1 MYMYRQKIEDLKAW
15 QKSLHRKPLIV
26 RGARQVGKTELIKE
40 FGRTQYQ
47 QTAYVSLDNNSRM
60 AALFDGDFDVNR
72 LIQGLK
78 AETNVDIEPD
88 NTLIVLD
95 EIQEVPKALTA
106 LKYFC
111 ENAPQY
117 HIVVAGSLLGVAT
130 HQGASFPVG
139 KVDYLELAPL
149 SFREFLLALGEKHLV
164 EMITSTS
171 MDQELLASFHDRL
184 INYVKTYCYV
194 GGMPEVVASYVEQRS
209 WNEVRRIQNNIL
221 FDYANDFSKHTPEA
235 SFARRIEQVW
245 RIVPSQLAKENAKF
259 VFGMI
264 RAGARAKEYES
275 ALAWLEEA
283 GLVRRV
289 NRLEASRIPIMSY
302 ANASAFKLYHLDVG
316 LLAAMVRL
324 DERVLLEGNQ
334 VFTEFRGSL
343 AEQLAL
349 QELQVDGGLDICY
362 WAMDGQSRAEVE
374 FIVQTGSQIVPV
386 EVKSGTNLRAK
397 SLAVYMN
404 KYQPRLAVRSSV
416 ANYKKTDNLY
426 DVPFY
431 LLNNFFHG
439 VQKHRVNV
447 VFSHYC

>member
-15 QKSLHRKPLIV
+15 QKSPHRKPLIV
-26 RGARQVGKTELIKE
+26 RGARQVGKTELIRE
-40 FGRTQYQ
+40 FGRTQYR
-47 QTAYVSLDNNSRM
+47 QTAYVNLDNNSRM

-88 NTLIVLD
+88 STLIVLD
-95 EIQEVPKALTA
+95 EIQEIPKALTA

-130 HQGASFPVG
+130 HQGVSFPVG

-164 EMITSTS
+164 EMITSPS
-171 MDQELLASFHDRL
+171 VDQELLVPFHDRL
-184 INYVKTYCYV
+184 IDYIKTYCYV
-194 GGMPEVVASYVEQRS
+194 GGMPEVVASYTEQRS

-245 RIVPSQLAKENAKF
+245 RIIPSQLAKENAKF

-264 RAGARAKEYES
+264 RAGARAKEYEL

-283 GLVRRV
+283 GLVRRI
-289 NRLEASRIPIMSY
+289 NRLEAPRIPIMSY

-349 QELQVDGGLDICY
+349 QELQVDGGLDVCY

-431 LLNNFFHG
+431 LLNNFFQNI
-439 VQKHRVNV
+439 QK
-447 VFSHYC
+447 Y

>member
-15 QKSLHRKPLIV
+15 QKSPHRKPLIV
-26 RGARQVGKTELIKE
+26 RGARQVGKTELIRE
-40 FGRTQYQ
+40 FGRTQYR
-47 QTAYVSLDNNSRM
+47 QTAYVNLDNNSRM
-60 AALFDGDFDVNR
+60 VALFDGDFDVNR

-95 EIQEVPKALTA
+95 EIQEIPKALTA

-130 HQGASFPVG
+130 HQGVSFPVG
-139 KVDYLELAPL
+139 KVDYLELTPL

-164 EMITSTS
+164 EMITSS
-171 MDQELLASFHDRL
+171 SVDQELLASFHDRL
-184 INYVKTYCYV
+184 IDYIKTYCYV
-194 GGMPEVVASYVEQRS
+194 GGMPEVVASYAEQRS

-245 RIVPSQLAKENAKF
+245 RIIPSQLAKENAKF

-264 RAGARAKEYES
+264 RAGARAKEYEL

-289 NRLEASRIPIMSY
+289 NRLEAPRMPIMSY

-349 QELQVDGGLDICY
+349 QELQVDGGLDVCY

-386 EVKSGTNLRAK
+386 EVKSEINLRAK

-431 LLNNFFHG
+431 LLNNFF
-439 VQKHRVNV
+439 QNIKK
-447 VFSHYC
+447 Y

>member
-26 RGARQVGKTELIKE
+26 RGARQVGKTELIRE
-40 FGRTQYQ
+40 FGRTQYR
-47 QTAYVSLDNNSRM
+47 QTAYVNLDNNSRM

-78 AETNVDIEPD
+78 AETNVDIESD
-88 NTLIVLD
+88 STLIVLD

-111 ENAPQY
+111 ENAPRY

-130 HQGASFPVG
+130 HQGVSFPVG

-164 EMITSTS
+164 EMITSPS
-171 MDQELLASFHDRL
+171 VDQELLASFQDRL
-184 INYVKTYCYV
+184 IDYIKAYCYV
-194 GGMPEVVASYVEQRS
+194 GGMPEVVVSYAEQRS

-235 SFARRIEQVW
+235 SFARSIEQVW
-245 RIVPSQLAKENAKF
+245 RIIPSQLAKENAKF

-264 RAGARAKEYES
+264 RAGARAKEYEL

-283 GLVRRV
+283 GLVRRI
-289 NRLEASRIPIMSY
+289 NRLETPRIPIMSY

-324 DERVLLEGNQ
+324 DEQVLLEGNQ

-349 QELQVDGGLDICY
+349 QELQVDGGLDVCY

-426 DVPFY
+426 GVPFY

-439 VQKHRVNV
+439 VQK
-447 VFSHYC
+447 Y

>member
-1 MYMYRQKIEDLKAW
+1 MYMYRQKIEDLKVW
-15 QKSLHRKPLIV
+15 QKSPHRKPLIV
-26 RGARQVGKTELIKE
+26 RGARQVGKTELIRE
-40 FGRTQYQ
+40 FGRTQYR
-47 QTAYVSLDNNSRM
+47 QTAYVNLDNNSRM

-88 NTLIVLD
+88 STLIVLD
-95 EIQEVPKALTA
+95 EIQEIPKALTA

-130 HQGASFPVG
+130 HQGVSFPVG
-139 KVDYLELAPL
+139 KVNYLELAPL

-164 EMITSTS
+164 EMITSLS
-171 MDQELLASFHDRL
+171 VDQELLASFHDRL
-184 INYVKTYCYV
+184 IDYIKAYCYV
-194 GGMPEVVASYVEQRS
+194 GGMPEVVVSYAEQRS

-245 RIVPSQLAKENAKF
+245 RIIPSQLAKENAKF
-259 VFGMI
+259 VFSVI
-264 RAGARAKEYES
+264 RAGARAKEYEL

-283 GLVRRV
+283 GLVRRI
-289 NRLEASRIPIMSY
+289 NRLEAPRIPIMSY

-349 QELQVDGGLDICY
+349 QELQVDGGLDVCY

-431 LLNNFFHG
+431 LLNNFFQNI
-439 VQKHRVNV
+439 QK
-447 VFSHYC
+447 Y

>member
-15 QKSLHRKPLIV
+15 QKSPHRKPLIV
-26 RGARQVGKTELIKE
+26 RGARQVGKTELIRE
-40 FGRTQYQ
+40 FGRTQYR

-88 NTLIVLD
+88 STLIVLD
-95 EIQEVPKALTA
+95 EIQEAPKALTA

-130 HQGASFPVG
+130 HQGVSFPVG

-164 EMITSTS
+164 EMITSPLV
-171 MDQELLASFHDRL
+171 DQELLASFHDRL
-184 INYVKTYCYV
+184 IDHIKAYCYV

-209 WNEVRRIQNNIL
+209 WNEVRRIQDNIL

-245 RIVPSQLAKENAKF
+245 RIIPSQLAKENAKF
-259 VFGMI
+259 VFGVI
-264 RAGARAKEYES
+264 RAGARAKEYEL

-289 NRLEASRIPIMSY
+289 NRLEAPRIPIMSY

-349 QELQVDGGLDICY
+349 QELQVDGGLDVCY

-386 EVKSGTNLRAK
+386 EVKSEINLRAK

-431 LLNNFFHG
+431 LLNNFFQNI
-439 VQKHRVNV
+439 QK
-447 VFSHYC
+447 Y

>member
-15 QKSLHRKPLIV
+15 QKSPHRKPLII
-26 RGARQVGKTELIKE
+26 RGARQVGKTELIRE
-40 FGRTQYQ
+40 FGRTQYR
-47 QTAYVSLDNNSRM
+47 QTAYVNLDNNSRM

-88 NTLIVLD
+88 STLIVLD
-95 EIQEVPKALTA
+95 EIQEIPKALTA

-111 ENAPQY
+111 ENTPQY

-130 HQGASFPVG
+130 HQGVSFPVG

-164 EMITSTS
+164 EMITSS
-171 MDQELLASFHDRL
+171 SVDQELLASFHDRL
-184 INYVKTYCYV
+184 IDYIKTYCYV
-194 GGMPEVVASYVEQRS
+194 GGMPEVVASYAEQKS

-245 RIVPSQLAKENAKF
+245 RIIPSQLAKENAKF

-264 RAGARAKEYES
+264 RAGARAKEYEL

-283 GLVRRV
+283 GLVRRI
-289 NRLEASRIPIMSY
+289 NRLEAPRIPIMSY

-349 QELQVDGGLDICY
+349 QELQADGGLDVCY

-386 EVKSGTNLRAK
+386 EVKSEINLRAK

-431 LLNNFFHG
+431 LLNNFFQNI
-439 VQKHRVNV
+439 QK
-447 VFSHYC
+447 Y

>member
-15 QKSLHRKPLIV
+15 QKSPHRKPLIV
-26 RGARQVGKTELIKE
+26 RGARQVGKTELIRE
-40 FGRTQYQ
+40 FGRTQYR
-47 QTAYVSLDNNSRM
+47 QTAYVNLDNNSRV

-88 NTLIVLD
+88 STLIVLD
-95 EIQEVPKALTA
+95 EIQEIPKALTA

-130 HQGASFPVG
+130 HQGVSFPVG

-164 EMITSTS
+164 EMITSS
-171 MDQELLASFHDRL
+171 SVDQELLASFHDRL
-184 INYVKTYCYV
+184 IDYIKAYCYV
-194 GGMPEVVASYVEQRS
+194 GGMPEVVASYAEQKS
-209 WNEVRRIQNNIL
+209 WNEVRRIQDNIL

-235 SFARRIEQVW
+235 SFARRIKQVW
-245 RIVPSQLAKENAKF
+245 RIIPSQLAKENAKF

-264 RAGARAKEYES
+264 RAGARAKEYEL

-289 NRLEASRIPIMSY
+289 NRLEAPRIPIMSY

-349 QELQVDGGLDICY
+349 QELQVDGGLDVCY

-374 FIVQTGSQIVPV
+374 LIVQTGSQIVPV
-386 EVKSGTNLRAK
+386 EVKSEINLRAK

-404 KYQPRLAVRSSV
+404 KYQPRLTVRSSV

-426 DVPFY
+426 DAPFY
-431 LLNNFFHG
+431 LLNNFFQNI
-439 VQKHRVNV
+439 QK
-447 VFSHYC
+447 Y

>member
-40 FGRTQYQ
+40 FGRTQYR
-47 QTAYVSLDNNSRM
+47 QTAYVNLDNNSRM

-88 NTLIVLD
+88 STLIVLD

-164 EMITSTS
+164 EMITSPLV
-171 MDQELLASFHDRL
+171 DQELLASFHDRL
-184 INYVKTYCYV
+184 IDYIKTYCYV

-221 FDYANDFSKHTPEA
+221 FDYANDFSKHTPEE

-245 RIVPSQLAKENAKF
+245 RIIPSQLAKENAKF
-259 VFGMI
+259 VFGVI
-264 RAGARAKEYES
+264 RAGARAKEYEL

-289 NRLEASRIPIMSY
+289 NRLEAPRIPIMSY

-324 DERVLLEGNQ
+324 DEQVLLESNQ

-349 QELQVDGGLDICY
+349 QELQVDGGLDVCY

-439 VQKHRVNV
+439 AQKH
-447 VFSHYC
+447 

>member
-1 MYMYRQKIEDLKAW
+1 L
-15 QKSLHRKPLIV
+15 
-26 RGARQVGKTELIKE
+26 
-40 FGRTQYQ
+40 
-47 QTAYVSLDNNSRM
+47 
-60 AALFDGDFDVNR
+60 
-72 LIQGLK
+72 
-78 AETNVDIEPD
+78 
-88 NTLIVLD
+88 
-95 EIQEVPKALTA
+95 
-106 LKYFC
+106 
-111 ENAPQY
+111 
-117 HIVVAGSLLGVAT
+117 
-130 HQGASFPVG
+130 
-139 KVDYLELAPL
+139 
-149 SFREFLLALGEKHLV
+149 
-164 EMITSTS
+164 
-171 MDQELLASFHDRL
+171 
-184 INYVKTYCYV
+184 
-194 GGMPEVVASYVEQRS
+194 
-209 WNEVRRIQNNIL
+209 
-221 FDYANDFSKHTPEA
+221 
-235 SFARRIEQVW
+235 
-245 RIVPSQLAKENAKF
+245 
-259 VFGMI
+259 
-264 RAGARAKEYES
+264 

-289 NRLEASRIPIMSY
+289 NRLEAPRIPIMSY

-349 QELQVDGGLDICY
+349 QELQVDGGLDVCY

-431 LLNNFFHG
+431 LLNNFFQNI
-439 VQKHRVNV
+439 QK
-447 VFSHYC
+447 Y

>member
-15 QKSLHRKPLIV
+15 QKSPHRKPLIV

-40 FGRTQYQ
+40 FGRTQYR
-47 QTAYVSLDNNSRM
+47 QTAYVNLDNNSRM
-60 AALFDGDFDVNR
+60 TALFDGDFDVNR

-130 HQGASFPVG
+130 HQGVSFPVG

-164 EMITSTS
+164 EMITSPS
-171 MDQELLASFHDRL
+171 VGQELLASFHDRL
-184 INYVKTYCYV
+184 IDYIKTYCYV
-194 GGMPEVVASYVEQRS
+194 GGMPEVVASYAEQRS

-245 RIVPSQLAKENAKF
+245 RIIPSQLAKENAKF

-264 RAGARAKEYES
+264 RAGARAKEYEL

-289 NRLEASRIPIMSY
+289 NRLEAPRIPIMSY

-349 QELQVDGGLDICY
+349 QELQVDGGLDVCY

-386 EVKSGTNLRAK
+386 EVKSEINLRAK

-431 LLNNFFHG
+431 LLNNFF
-439 VQKHRVNV
+439 QNIQNTE
-447 VFSHYC
+447 

>member
-15 QKSLHRKPLIV
+15 QKSPHRKPLIV
-26 RGARQVGKTELIKE
+26 RGARQVGKTELIRE
-40 FGRTQYQ
+40 FGRTQYR
-47 QTAYVSLDNNSRM
+47 QTAYVNLDNNSRM

-88 NTLIVLD
+88 STLIVLD

-130 HQGASFPVG
+130 HQGVSFPVG

-164 EMITSTS
+164 EMITSPLV
-171 MDQELLASFHDRL
+171 DQELLASFHDRL
-184 INYVKTYCYV
+184 IDYIKAYCYV
-194 GGMPEVVASYVEQRS
+194 GGMPEVVASYAEQRS

-264 RAGARAKEYES
+264 RAGARAKEYEL

-283 GLVRRV
+283 GLVRRI
-289 NRLEASRIPIMSY
+289 NRLEAPRIPIMSY

-349 QELQVDGGLDICY
+349 QELQVDGGLDVCY

-386 EVKSGTNLRAK
+386 EVKSEINLRAK

-404 KYQPRLAVRSSV
+404 KYQPRLTVRSSV

-431 LLNNFFHG
+431 LLNNFFQNI
-439 VQKHRVNV
+439 QK
-447 VFSHYC
+447 Y

>member
-15 QKSLHRKPLIV
+15 QKSPHRKPLIV
-26 RGARQVGKTELIKE
+26 RGARQVGKTELIRE
-40 FGRTQYQ
+40 FGRTQYR
-47 QTAYVSLDNNSRM
+47 QTAYVNLDNNSRM

-88 NTLIVLD
+88 STLIVLD
-95 EIQEVPKALTA
+95 EIQEIPKALTA

-130 HQGASFPVG
+130 HQGVSFPVG
-139 KVDYLELAPL
+139 KVNYLELAPL

-164 EMITSTS
+164 EMITSLS
-171 MDQELLASFHDRL
+171 VDQELLASFHDRL
-184 INYVKTYCYV
+184 IDYIKAYCYV
-194 GGMPEVVASYVEQRS
+194 GGMPEVVVSYAEQRS

-235 SFARRIEQVW
+235 SFTRRIEQVW
-245 RIVPSQLAKENAKF
+245 RIIPSQLAKENAKF

-264 RAGARAKEYES
+264 RAGARAKEYEL

-289 NRLEASRIPIMSY
+289 NRLEAPRIPIMSY

-349 QELQVDGGLDICY
+349 QELQVDGGLDVCY

-431 LLNNFFHG
+431 LLNNFFQNI
-439 VQKHRVNV
+439 QKH
-447 VFSHYC
+447 

>member
-111 ENAPQY
+111 ENTPQY

-130 HQGASFPVG
+130 HQGVSFPVG

-164 EMITSTS
+164 EMITSLS
-171 MDQELLASFHDRL
+171 VDQELLASFHDRL
-184 INYVKTYCYV
+184 IDYIKAYCYV
-194 GGMPEVVASYVEQRS
+194 GGMPEVVASYAEQRS
-209 WNEVRRIQNNIL
+209 WNEVRRIQDNIL
-221 FDYANDFSKHTPEA
+221 FDYANDFSKHTPEE

-245 RIVPSQLAKENAKF
+245 RIIPSQLAKENAKF

-264 RAGARAKEYES
+264 RAGARAKEYEL

-289 NRLEASRIPIMSY
+289 NRLEAPRIPIMSY

-349 QELQVDGGLDICY
+349 QELQVDGGLDVCY

-386 EVKSGTNLRAK
+386 EVKSEINLRAK

-431 LLNNFFHG
+431 LLNNFFQNI
-439 VQKHRVNV
+439 QK
-447 VFSHYC
+447 Y

>member
-15 QKSLHRKPLIV
+15 QKSPHRKPLIV

-164 EMITSTS
+164 EMITSPLV
-171 MDQELLASFHDRL
+171 DQELLASFHDRL
-184 INYVKTYCYV
+184 IDYIKTYCYV
-194 GGMPEVVASYVEQRS
+194 GGMPEVVARYVEQRS

-221 FDYANDFSKHTPEA
+221 FDYANDFSKHTPEE

-245 RIVPSQLAKENAKF
+245 RIIPSQLAKENAKF

-264 RAGARAKEYES
+264 RAGARAKEYEL

-283 GLVRRV
+283 GLVRRI
-289 NRLEASRIPIMSY
+289 NRLEAPRIPIMSY

-349 QELQVDGGLDICY
+349 QELQVDGGLDVCY

-431 LLNNFFHG
+431 LLNNFFHNIK
-439 VQKHRVNV
+439 KH
-447 VFSHYC
+447 

>member
-15 QKSLHRKPLIV
+15 QKSPHRKPLIV
-26 RGARQVGKTELIKE
+26 RGARQVGKTELIRE
-40 FGRTQYQ
+40 FGRTQYR
-47 QTAYVSLDNNSRM
+47 QTAYVNLDNNSRM

-88 NTLIVLD
+88 STLIVLD

-130 HQGASFPVG
+130 HQGVSFPVG

-164 EMITSTS
+164 EMITSPLV
-171 MDQELLASFHDRL
+171 DQELLASFHDRL
-184 INYVKTYCYV
+184 IDYIKTYCYV
-194 GGMPEVVASYVEQRS
+194 GGMPEVVVSYAEQRS

-245 RIVPSQLAKENAKF
+245 RIIPSQLAKENAKF

-264 RAGARAKEYES
+264 RAGARAKEYEL

-283 GLVRRV
+283 GLVRRI
-289 NRLEASRIPIMSY
+289 NRLEAPRIPIMSY

-343 AEQLAL
+343 VEQLAL
-349 QELQVDGGLDICY
+349 QELQVDGGLDVCY

-431 LLNNFFHG
+431 LLNNFFQNI
-439 VQKHRVNV
+439 QK
-447 VFSHYC
+447 Y

>member
-111 ENAPQY
+111 ENTPQY
-117 HIVVAGSLLGVAT
+117 HIIVAGSLLGVAT
-130 HQGASFPVG
+130 HQGVSFPVG

-164 EMITSTS
+164 EMITSPLV
-171 MDQELLASFHDRL
+171 DQELLASFHDRL
-184 INYVKTYCYV
+184 IDYIKAYCYV
-194 GGMPEVVASYVEQRS
+194 GGMPEVVASYAEQRS
-209 WNEVRRIQNNIL
+209 WNEVRRIQDNIL

-245 RIVPSQLAKENAKF
+245 RIIPSQLAKENAKF

-264 RAGARAKEYES
+264 RAGARAKEYEL

-283 GLVRRV
+283 GLVRRI
-289 NRLEASRIPIMSY
+289 NRLEAPRMPIMSY

-349 QELQVDGGLDICY
+349 QELQVDGGLDVCY

-431 LLNNFFHG
+431 LLNNFFQNI
-439 VQKHRVNV
+439 QK
-447 VFSHYC
+447 Y

>member
-78 AETNVDIEPD
+78 AETNVDIESD

-117 HIVVAGSLLGVAT
+117 HIIVAGSLLGVAT
-130 HQGASFPVG
+130 HQGVSFPVG

-164 EMITSTS
+164 EMITSLS
-171 MDQELLASFHDRL
+171 VDQELLASFHDRL
-184 INYVKTYCYV
+184 IDYIKTYCYV

-264 RAGARAKEYES
+264 RAGARAKEYEL

-283 GLVRRV
+283 GLVRRI
-289 NRLEASRIPIMSY
+289 NRLEAPRIPIMSY

-334 VFTEFRGSL
+334 VFTEFWGSL

-349 QELQVDGGLDICY
+349 QELQVDGGLDVCY

-386 EVKSGTNLRAK
+386 EVKSEINLRAK

-431 LLNNFFHG
+431 LLNNFFQNI
-439 VQKHRVNV
+439 QK
-447 VFSHYC
+447 Y

>member
-78 AETNVDIEPD
+78 AETNVDIESD

-95 EIQEVPKALTA
+95 EIQEVPKALTS

-130 HQGASFPVG
+130 HQSVSFPVG

-149 SFREFLLALGEKHLV
+149 SFREFLLALGEEHLV
-164 EMITSTS
+164 EMITSS
-171 MDQELLASFHDRL
+171 SVDQELLASFHDRL
-184 INYVKTYCYV
+184 IDYIKAYCYV
-194 GGMPEVVASYVEQRS
+194 GGMPEVVVSYVEQRS
-209 WNEVRRIQNNIL
+209 WNEVRRIQDNIL

-245 RIVPSQLAKENAKF
+245 RIIPSQLAKENAKF
-259 VFGMI
+259 VFGVI
-264 RAGARAKEYES
+264 RAGARAKEYEL

-289 NRLEASRIPIMSY
+289 NRLEAPRIPIMSY

-349 QELQVDGGLDICY
+349 QELQVDGGLDVCY

-431 LLNNFFHG
+431 LLNNFFHD
-439 VQKHRVNV
+439 VQKH
-447 VFSHYC
+447 

>member
-15 QKSLHRKPLIV
+15 QKSPHRKPLIV

-88 NTLIVLD
+88 STLIVLD
-95 EIQEVPKALTA
+95 EIQEIPKALTA

-130 HQGASFPVG
+130 HQGVSFPVG

-164 EMITSTS
+164 EMITSS
-171 MDQELLASFHDRL
+171 SVDQELLASFHDRL
-184 INYVKTYCYV
+184 IDYIKAYCYV
-194 GGMPEVVASYVEQRS
+194 GGMPEVVASYAEQRS

-245 RIVPSQLAKENAKF
+245 RIIPSQLAKENAKF

-264 RAGARAKEYES
+264 RAGARAKEYEL

-289 NRLEASRIPIMSY
+289 NRLEAPRIPIMSY

-349 QELQVDGGLDICY
+349 QELQVDGGLDVCY
-362 WAMDGQSRAEVE
+362 WAMDGQSRAKVE

-386 EVKSGTNLRAK
+386 KVKSGTNLRAK

-431 LLNNFFHG
+431 LLNNFFHSIK
-439 VQKHRVNV
+439 KH
-447 VFSHYC
+447 

>member
-15 QKSLHRKPLIV
+15 QKSPHRKPLIV
-26 RGARQVGKTELIKE
+26 RGARQVGKTELIRE
-40 FGRTQYQ
+40 FGRTQYR
-47 QTAYVSLDNNSRM
+47 QTAYVNLDNNSRM

-88 NTLIVLD
+88 STLIVLD

-130 HQGASFPVG
+130 HQGVSFPVG

-164 EMITSTS
+164 EMITSPS
-171 MDQELLASFHDRL
+171 VDQELLVSFHDRL
-184 INYVKTYCYV
+184 IDYIKTYCYV

-221 FDYANDFSKHTPEA
+221 FDYANDFSKHTPEE

-245 RIVPSQLAKENAKF
+245 RIIPSQLAKENAKF

-264 RAGARAKEYES
+264 RAGARAKEYEL

-289 NRLEASRIPIMSY
+289 NRLEAPRIPIMSY

-324 DERVLLEGNQ
+324 DEQVLLEGNQ

-349 QELQVDGGLDICY
+349 QELQVDGGLDVCY

-404 KYQPRLAVRSSV
+404 KYQPHLAVRSSV

-431 LLNNFFHG
+431 LLNNFFHSI
-439 VQKHRVNV
+439 KK
-447 VFSHYC
+447 Y

>member
-40 FGRTQYQ
+40 FGRTQYR
-47 QTAYVSLDNNSRM
+47 QTAYVNLDNNSRM

-88 NTLIVLD
+88 STLIVLD
-95 EIQEVPKALTA
+95 EIQEIPKALTA

-130 HQGASFPVG
+130 HQGVSFPVG

-164 EMITSTS
+164 EMITSPLV
-171 MDQELLASFHDRL
+171 DQELLASFHDRL
-184 INYVKTYCYV
+184 IDYIKAYCYV
-194 GGMPEVVASYVEQRS
+194 GGMPEVVANYAEQRS

-245 RIVPSQLAKENAKF
+245 RIIPSQLAKENAKF

-264 RAGARAKEYES
+264 RAGARAKEYEL

-289 NRLEASRIPIMSY
+289 NRLEAPRIPIMSY

-349 QELQVDGGLDICY
+349 QELQVDGGLDACY

-431 LLNNFFHG
+431 LLNNFFQNI
-439 VQKHRVNV
+439 QK
-447 VFSHYC
+447 Y

>member
-15 QKSLHRKPLIV
+15 QKSPHRKPLIV
-26 RGARQVGKTELIKE
+26 RGARQVGKTELIRE
-40 FGRTQYQ
+40 FGRTQYR
-47 QTAYVSLDNNSRM
+47 QTAYVNLDNNSRM

-130 HQGASFPVG
+130 HQGVSFPVG

-164 EMITSTS
+164 EMITSPLV
-171 MDQELLASFHDRL
+171 DQELLASFHDRL
-184 INYVKTYCYV
+184 IDYIKAYCYV
-194 GGMPEVVASYVEQRS
+194 GGMPEVVASYAEQRS

-264 RAGARAKEYES
+264 RAGARAKEYEL

-289 NRLEASRIPIMSY
+289 NRLEAPRIPIMSY

-349 QELQVDGGLDICY
+349 QELQVDGGLDVCY

-439 VQKHRVNV
+439 VQKH
-447 VFSHYC
+447 

>member
-15 QKSLHRKPLIV
+15 QKSPHRKPLIV

-40 FGRTQYQ
+40 FGRTQYR
-47 QTAYVSLDNNSRM
+47 QTAYASLDNNSRM

-164 EMITSTS
+164 EMITSPS
-171 MDQELLASFHDRL
+171 VDQELLVSFHDRL
-184 INYVKTYCYV
+184 IDYIKTYCYV
-194 GGMPEVVASYVEQRS
+194 GGMPEAVASYVEQRS

-221 FDYANDFSKHTPEA
+221 FDYTNDFSKHTPEE

-245 RIVPSQLAKENAKF
+245 RIIPSQLAKENAKF

-264 RAGARAKEYES
+264 RAGARAKEYEL

-289 NRLEASRIPIMSY
+289 NRLEAPRIPIMSY

-349 QELQVDGGLDICY
+349 QELQVDGGLDVCY

-386 EVKSGTNLRAK
+386 EVKGGTNLRAK

-431 LLNNFFHG
+431 LLNNFFHSIK
-439 VQKHRVNV
+439 KH
-447 VFSHYC
+447 

>member
-15 QKSLHRKPLIV
+15 QKSPHRKPLIV

-47 QTAYVSLDNNSRM
+47 QTAYVNLDNNSRM

-88 NTLIVLD
+88 STLIVLD

-130 HQGASFPVG
+130 HQGVSFPVG

-164 EMITSTS
+164 EMITSPLV
-171 MDQELLASFHDRL
+171 DQELLASFHDRL
-184 INYVKTYCYV
+184 IDYIKAYCYV
-194 GGMPEVVASYVEQRS
+194 GGMPEVVASYAEQRS

-264 RAGARAKEYES
+264 RAGARAKEYEL

-289 NRLEASRIPIMSY
+289 NRLEAPRIPIMSY

-349 QELQVDGGLDICY
+349 QELQVDGGLDVCY

-431 LLNNFFHG
+431 LLNNFFQNI
-439 VQKHRVNV
+439 QK
-447 VFSHYC
+447 Y

>member
-15 QKSLHRKPLIV
+15 QKSPHRKPLIV
-26 RGARQVGKTELIKE
+26 RGARQVGKTELIRE
-40 FGRTQYQ
+40 FGRTQYR
-47 QTAYVSLDNNSRM
+47 QTAYVNLDNNSRM

-88 NTLIVLD
+88 STLIVLD

-130 HQGASFPVG
+130 HQGVSFPVG
-139 KVDYLELAPL
+139 KVNYLELAPL

-164 EMITSTS
+164 EMITSLS
-171 MDQELLASFHDRL
+171 VDQELLASFHDRL
-184 INYVKTYCYV
+184 IDYIKAYCYV
-194 GGMPEVVASYVEQRS
+194 GGMPEVVVSYAEQRS

-245 RIVPSQLAKENAKF
+245 RIIPSQLAKENAKF

-264 RAGARAKEYES
+264 RAGARAKEYEL

-283 GLVRRV
+283 GLVRRI
-289 NRLEASRIPIMSY
+289 NRLEAPRIPIMSY

-349 QELQVDGGLDICY
+349 QELQVDGGLDVCY

-386 EVKSGTNLRAK
+386 EVKSEINLRAK

-431 LLNNFFHG
+431 LLNNFFQNI
-439 VQKHRVNV
+439 QK
-447 VFSHYC
+447 Y

>member
-15 QKSLHRKPLIV
+15 QKSPHRKPLIV
-26 RGARQVGKTELIKE
+26 RGARQVGKTELIRE
-40 FGRTQYQ
+40 FGRTQYR
-47 QTAYVSLDNNSRM
+47 QTAYVNLDNNSRM
-60 AALFDGDFDVNR
+60 TALFDGDFDVNR

-88 NTLIVLD
+88 STLIVLD
-95 EIQEVPKALTA
+95 EIQEIPKALTA

-130 HQGASFPVG
+130 HQGVSFPVG

-164 EMITSTS
+164 EMITSS
-171 MDQELLASFHDRL
+171 SVDQELLASFHDRL
-184 INYVKTYCYV
+184 IDYIKTYCYV
-194 GGMPEVVASYVEQRS
+194 GGMPEVVASYAEQRS
-209 WNEVRRIQNNIL
+209 WNEVRRIQDNIL
-221 FDYANDFSKHTPEA
+221 FDYANDFSKHTPEE

-245 RIVPSQLAKENAKF
+245 RIIPSQLAKENAKF

-264 RAGARAKEYES
+264 RAGARAKEYEL

-289 NRLEASRIPIMSY
+289 NRLEAPRIPIMSY

-324 DERVLLEGNQ
+324 DEQVLLEGNQ

-349 QELQVDGGLDICY
+349 QELQADGGLDVCY
-362 WAMDGQSRAEVE
+362 WAMDGQSRAKVE

-386 EVKSGTNLRAK
+386 EVKSEINLRAK

-431 LLNNFFHG
+431 LMNNFFHD
-439 VQKHRVNV
+439 VQK
-447 VFSHYC
+447 Y

>member
-15 QKSLHRKPLIV
+15 QKSPHRKPLIV
-26 RGARQVGKTELIKE
+26 RGARQVGKTELIRE
-40 FGRTQYQ
+40 FGRTQYR
-47 QTAYVSLDNNSRM
+47 QTAYVNLDNNSRM
-60 AALFDGDFDVNR
+60 TALFDGDFDVNR

-88 NTLIVLD
+88 STLIVLD

-130 HQGASFPVG
+130 HQGVSFPVG

-164 EMITSTS
+164 EMITSPLV
-171 MDQELLASFHDRL
+171 DQELLASFHDRL
-184 INYVKTYCYV
+184 IDYIKAYCYV
-194 GGMPEVVASYVEQRS
+194 GGMPEVVASYAEQRS

-245 RIVPSQLAKENAKF
+245 RIIPSQLAKENAKF

-264 RAGARAKEYES
+264 RAGARAKEYEL

-283 GLVRRV
+283 GLVRRI
-289 NRLEASRIPIMSY
+289 NRLEAPRIPIMSY

-349 QELQVDGGLDICY
+349 QELQVDGGLDVCY

-431 LLNNFFHG
+431 LLNNFFQNI
-439 VQKHRVNV
+439 QK
-447 VFSHYC
+447 Y

>member
-15 QKSLHRKPLIV
+15 QKSPHRKPLIV
-26 RGARQVGKTELIKE
+26 RGARQVGKTELIRE
-40 FGRTQYQ
+40 FGRTQYR
-47 QTAYVSLDNNSRM
+47 QTAYVNLDNNSRM
-60 AALFDGDFDVNR
+60 TALFDGDFDVNR

-88 NTLIVLD
+88 STLIVLD

-130 HQGASFPVG
+130 HQGVSFPVG

-164 EMITSTS
+164 EMITSPLV
-171 MDQELLASFHDRL
+171 DQELLASFHDRL
-184 INYVKTYCYV
+184 IDYIKAYCYV
-194 GGMPEVVASYVEQRS
+194 GGMPEVVASYAEQRS

-221 FDYANDFSKHTPEA
+221 FDYANDFSKHTPEV

-245 RIVPSQLAKENAKF
+245 RIIPSQLAKENAKF

-264 RAGARAKEYES
+264 RAGARAKEYEL

-289 NRLEASRIPIMSY
+289 NRLEAPRIPIMSY

-349 QELQVDGGLDICY
+349 QELQVDGGLDVCY

-431 LLNNFFHG
+431 LLNNFFQNI
-439 VQKHRVNV
+439 QK
-447 VFSHYC
+447 Y

>member
-15 QKSLHRKPLIV
+15 QKSPHRKPLIV
-26 RGARQVGKTELIKE
+26 RGARQVGKTELIRE
-40 FGRTQYQ
+40 FGRTQYR
-47 QTAYVSLDNNSRM
+47 QTAYVNLDNNSRM

-88 NTLIVLD
+88 STLIVLD

-130 HQGASFPVG
+130 HQGVSFPVG

-164 EMITSTS
+164 EMITSS
-171 MDQELLASFHDRL
+171 SVDQELLASFHDRL
-184 INYVKTYCYV
+184 IDYIKAYCYV
-194 GGMPEVVASYVEQRS
+194 GGMPEVVSSYAEQRS

-245 RIVPSQLAKENAKF
+245 RIIPSQLAKENAKF

-264 RAGARAKEYES
+264 RAGARAKEYEL

-283 GLVRRV
+283 GLVRRI
-289 NRLEASRIPIMSY
+289 NRLEAPRIPIMSY

-349 QELQVDGGLDICY
+349 QELQVDGGLDVCY

-426 DVPFY
+426 DIPIY
-431 LLNNFFHG
+431 LLNNFFQNI
-439 VQKHRVNV
+439 QK
-447 VFSHYC
+447 Y

>member
-15 QKSLHRKPLIV
+15 QKSPHRKPLIV
-26 RGARQVGKTELIKE
+26 RGARQVGKTELIRE
-40 FGRTQYQ
+40 FGRTQYR
-47 QTAYVSLDNNSRM
+47 QTAYVNLDNNSRM

-88 NTLIVLD
+88 STLIVLD
-95 EIQEVPKALTA
+95 EIQEIPKALTA

-130 HQGASFPVG
+130 HQGVSFPVG

-164 EMITSTS
+164 EMITFPSV
-171 MDQELLASFHDRL
+171 DQELLASFHDRL
-184 INYVKTYCYV
+184 IDYIKAYCYV
-194 GGMPEVVASYVEQRS
+194 GGMPEVVASYAEQRS

-221 FDYANDFSKHTPEA
+221 FDYANDFSKHTPEE
-235 SFARRIEQVW
+235 SFVRRIEQVW
-245 RIVPSQLAKENAKF
+245 RIIPSQLAKENAKF

-264 RAGARAKEYES
+264 RAGARAKEYEL

-283 GLVRRV
+283 GLVRRI
-289 NRLEASRIPIMSY
+289 NRLEAPRIPIMSY

-349 QELQVDGGLDICY
+349 QELQVNGGLDVCY

-374 FIVQTGSQIVPV
+374 LIVQTGSQIVPV
-386 EVKSGTNLRAK
+386 EVKSEINLRAK

-431 LLNNFFHG
+431 LLNNFFQNI
-439 VQKHRVNV
+439 QK
-447 VFSHYC
+447 Y

>member
-15 QKSLHRKPLIV
+15 QKSPHRKPLIV
-26 RGARQVGKTELIKE
+26 RGARQVGKTELIRE
-40 FGRTQYQ
+40 FGRTQYR
-47 QTAYVSLDNNSRM
+47 QTAYVNLDNNSRM

-88 NTLIVLD
+88 STLIVLD
-95 EIQEVPKALTA
+95 EIQEIPKALTA

-130 HQGASFPVG
+130 HQGVSFPVG

-164 EMITSTS
+164 EMITSPLV
-171 MDQELLASFHDRL
+171 DQELLASFHDRL
-184 INYVKTYCYV
+184 IDYIKAYCYV
-194 GGMPEVVASYVEQRS
+194 GGMPEVVASYAEQRS

-264 RAGARAKEYES
+264 RAGARAKEYEL

-283 GLVRRV
+283 GLVRRI
-289 NRLEASRIPIMSY
+289 NRLEAPRIPIMSY

-349 QELQVDGGLDICY
+349 QELQVDGGLDVCY

-431 LLNNFFHG
+431 LLNNFFQNI
-439 VQKHRVNV
+439 QK
-447 VFSHYC
+447 Y

>member
-26 RGARQVGKTELIKE
+26 RGARQVGKTELIRE
-40 FGRTQYQ
+40 FGRTQYR
-47 QTAYVSLDNNSRM
+47 QTAYVNLDNNSRM

-88 NTLIVLD
+88 STLIVLD

-130 HQGASFPVG
+130 HQGVSFPVG

-164 EMITSTS
+164 EMITSPLV
-171 MDQELLASFHDRL
+171 DQELLASFHDRL
-184 INYVKTYCYV
+184 IDYIKAYCYV
-194 GGMPEVVASYVEQRS
+194 GGMPEVVASYAEQRS

-264 RAGARAKEYES
+264 RAGARAKEYEL

-283 GLVRRV
+283 GLVRRI
-289 NRLEASRIPIMSY
+289 NRLEAPRIPIMSY

-316 LLAAMVRL
+316 LLAAMVCL

-349 QELQVDGGLDICY
+349 QELQADGGLDVCY

-386 EVKSGTNLRAK
+386 EVKSEINLRAK
-397 SLAVYMN
+397 SLAVYIN

-431 LLNNFFHG
+431 LLNNFFQNI
-439 VQKHRVNV
+439 QK
-447 VFSHYC
+447 Y

>member
-15 QKSLHRKPLIV
+15 QKSPHRKPLIV
-26 RGARQVGKTELIKE
+26 RGARQVGKTELIRE
-40 FGRTQYQ
+40 FGRTQYR
-47 QTAYVSLDNNSRM
+47 QTAYVNLDNNSRM

-78 AETNVDIEPD
+78 AETNVDIEP
-88 NTLIVLD
+88 NSTLIVLD

-130 HQGASFPVG
+130 HQGVSFPVG

-164 EMITSTS
+164 EMITSPS
-171 MDQELLASFHDRL
+171 VDQELLVSFHDRL
-184 INYVKTYCYV
+184 IDYIKAYCYV
-194 GGMPEVVASYVEQRS
+194 GGMPEVVASYAEQRS
-209 WNEVRRIQNNIL
+209 WNEVRRIQDNIL

-245 RIVPSQLAKENAKF
+245 RIIPSQLAKENAKF

-264 RAGARAKEYES
+264 RAGARAKEYEL

-289 NRLEASRIPIMSY
+289 NRLEAPRIPIMSY

-349 QELQVDGGLDICY
+349 QELQVDGGLDVCY

-431 LLNNFFHG
+431 LLNNFFQNI
-439 VQKHRVNV
+439 QK
-447 VFSHYC
+447 Y

>member
-1 MYMYRQKIEDLKAW
+1 
-15 QKSLHRKPLIV
+15 
-26 RGARQVGKTELIKE
+26 
-40 FGRTQYQ
+40 
-47 QTAYVSLDNNSRM
+47 
-60 AALFDGDFDVNR
+60 
-72 LIQGLK
+72 
-78 AETNVDIEPD
+78 
-88 NTLIVLD
+88 
-95 EIQEVPKALTA
+95 
-106 LKYFC
+106 
-111 ENAPQY
+111 
-117 HIVVAGSLLGVAT
+117 
-130 HQGASFPVG
+130 
-139 KVDYLELAPL
+139 
-149 SFREFLLALGEKHLV
+149 
-164 EMITSTS
+164 
-171 MDQELLASFHDRL
+171 
-184 INYVKTYCYV
+184 
-194 GGMPEVVASYVEQRS
+194 
-209 WNEVRRIQNNIL
+209 
-221 FDYANDFSKHTPEA
+221 
-235 SFARRIEQVW
+235 
-245 RIVPSQLAKENAKF
+245 
-259 VFGMI
+259 MI
-264 RAGARAKEYES
+264 RAGARAKEYEL

-289 NRLEASRIPIMSY
+289 NRLEAPRMPIMSY

-349 QELQVDGGLDICY
+349 QELQVDGGLDVCY

-386 EVKSGTNLRAK
+386 EVKGGTNLRAK

-439 VQKHRVNV
+439 VQK
-447 VFSHYC
+447 Y

>member
-15 QKSLHRKPLIV
+15 QKSPHRKPLIV
-26 RGARQVGKTELIKE
+26 RGARQVGKTELIRE
-40 FGRTQYQ
+40 FGRTQYR
-47 QTAYVSLDNNSRM
+47 QTAYVNLDNNSRM

-88 NTLIVLD
+88 STLIVLD

-130 HQGASFPVG
+130 HQGVSFPVG
-139 KVDYLELAPL
+139 KVNYLELAPL

-164 EMITSTS
+164 EMITSLS
-171 MDQELLASFHDRL
+171 VDQELLASFHDRL
-184 INYVKTYCYV
+184 IDYIKAYCYV
-194 GGMPEVVASYVEQRS
+194 GGMPEVVVSYAEQRS

-235 SFARRIEQVW
+235 SFTRRIEQVW
-245 RIVPSQLAKENAKF
+245 RIIPSQLAKENAKF

-264 RAGARAKEYES
+264 RAGARAKEYEL

-289 NRLEASRIPIMSY
+289 NRLEAPRIPIMSY

-349 QELQVDGGLDICY
+349 QELQVDGGLDVCY

-431 LLNNFFHG
+431 LLNNFFQNI
-439 VQKHRVNV
+439 QK
-447 VFSHYC
+447 Y

>member
-26 RGARQVGKTELIKE
+26 RGARQVGKTELIRE
-40 FGRTQYQ
+40 FGRTQYR
-47 QTAYVSLDNNSRM
+47 QTAYVNLDNNSRM

-88 NTLIVLD
+88 STLIVLD
-95 EIQEVPKALTA
+95 EIQEIPKALTA

-130 HQGASFPVG
+130 HQGVSFPVG

-164 EMITSTS
+164 EMITSLS
-171 MDQELLASFHDRL
+171 VDQELLASFHDRL
-184 INYVKTYCYV
+184 IDYIKAYCYV
-194 GGMPEVVASYVEQRS
+194 GGMPEVVVSYAEQRS

-235 SFARRIEQVW
+235 SFTRRIEQVW
-245 RIVPSQLAKENAKF
+245 RIIPSQLAKENAKF

-264 RAGARAKEYES
+264 RAGARAKEYEL

-283 GLVRRV
+283 GLVRRI
-289 NRLEASRIPIMSY
+289 NRLEAPRIPIVSY

-349 QELQVDGGLDICY
+349 QELQADGGLDVCY

-431 LLNNFFHG
+431 LLNNFFQNI
-439 VQKHRVNV
+439 QK
-447 VFSHYC
+447 Y

>member
-15 QKSLHRKPLIV
+15 QKSPHRKPLIV

-88 NTLIVLD
+88 STLIVLD

-117 HIVVAGSLLGVAT
+117 HIVVAGSLLGVVT
-130 HQGASFPVG
+130 HQGVSFPVG

-164 EMITSTS
+164 EMITSPS
-171 MDQELLASFHDRL
+171 VDQELLASFHDRL
-184 INYVKTYCYV
+184 IDYIKAYCYV
-194 GGMPEVVASYVEQRS
+194 GGMPEVVASYAEQRS

-245 RIVPSQLAKENAKF
+245 RIIPSQLAKENAKF

-264 RAGARAKEYES
+264 RAGARAKEYEL

-283 GLVRRV
+283 GLVRRI
-289 NRLEASRIPIMSY
+289 NRLEAPRIPIVSY

-324 DERVLLEGNQ
+324 DERVLLEGDQ

-349 QELQVDGGLDICY
+349 QELQVDGGLDVCY
-362 WAMDGQSRAEVE
+362 WAADGQSRAKVE

-431 LLNNFFHG
+431 LLNNFFQNI
-439 VQKHRVNV
+439 QK
-447 VFSHYC
+447 Y

>member
-15 QKSLHRKPLIV
+15 QKSPHRKPLIV
-26 RGARQVGKTELIKE
+26 RGARQVGKTELIRE
-40 FGRTQYQ
+40 FGRTQYR
-47 QTAYVSLDNNSRM
+47 QTAYVNLDNNSRM

-88 NTLIVLD
+88 STLIVLD
-95 EIQEVPKALTA
+95 EIQEIPKALTA

-130 HQGASFPVG
+130 HQGVSFPVG

-164 EMITSTS
+164 EMITSPLV
-171 MDQELLASFHDRL
+171 DQELLASFHDRL
-184 INYVKTYCYV
+184 IDYIKAYCYV
-194 GGMPEVVASYVEQRS
+194 GGMPEVVASYAEQRS

-245 RIVPSQLAKENAKF
+245 RIIPSQLAKENAKF

-264 RAGARAKEYES
+264 RAGARAKEYEL
-275 ALAWLEEA
+275 ALAWLGEA

-289 NRLEASRIPIMSY
+289 NRLEAPRIPIMSY

-349 QELQVDGGLDICY
+349 QELQVDGGLDVCY

-431 LLNNFFHG
+431 LLNNFFQNI
-439 VQKHRVNV
+439 QK
-447 VFSHYC
+447 Y